1 MKFHEGRMRTF
12 TEEHIGILEKIL
24 NHNGD
29 CTNKE
34 IKCHKCPFNSSNNRF
49 DSECGSRLYG
59 TITKDDTDISIE
71 VINKRRAQIIS
82 DILRQ
87 QDKDYRIKE
96 LEKRVEELECDVKK
110 LKRTPLEMALEDI
123 SINKFTY
130 VKPQDEVGK
139 YRISYYVPD
148 REWRLY
154 DSDRY
159 IVAGSNLFT
168 RHDAAFLTDILNKYK
183 ITIENI
189 NEILGGIKYE

>member
-12 TEEHIGILEKIL
+12 TKEHIGILEKIL

-34 IKCHKCPFNSSNNRF
+34 IKCCKCPFNSSNNRF

-71 VINKRRAQIIS
+71 VINKRRAQIIL

-110 LKRTPLEMALEDI
+110 LKITPIDIALKK
-123 SINKFTY
+123 INSRKFAY
-130 VKPQDEVGK
+130 VKPQDTIDK
-139 YRISYYVPD
+139 YKIIYNTERKVWGSGISK
-148 REWRLY
+148 LY
-154 DSDRY
+154 
-159 IVAGSNLFT
+159 IHIGANLFT
-168 RHDAAFLTDILNKYK
+168 YEDVVFLVDILNEHH
-183 ITIENI
+183 INLNNI